1 MKNIY
6 TLLVIILI
14 AVTAVIIVTVV
25 IIPKLIKKGIN
36 VDKYINT
43 ANNALVKIDP
53 ILKAVN
59 DILPDNPAVRVLN
72 LIDDRAKKA
81 VSAAEQ
87 MYISTQLT
95 ADQRNA
101 KAKELIVAA
110 LNAAGVKITPEIE
123 KIIDGAIETEVLALG
138 HAESSQKI
146 LADNLSK
153 QNIQLKAQID
163 TANANATKA
172 QQNVTE
178 LTQKINT
185 IQNTVNQAA
194 TQTAAQ

>member
-6 TLLVIILI
+6 ALLVIILI

-25 IIPKLIKKGIN
+25 IIPKLIKKGID

-43 ANNALVKIDP
+43 ANNALIKIDP

-138 HAESSQKI
+138 HTESSQKT
-146 LADNLSK
+146 LNDNLNK
-153 QNIQLKAQID
+153 QNAQLKSEIE
-163 TANANATKA
+163 TANANAIKA

-194 TQTAAQ
+194 TPAQ